1 MMTRKMKNKC
11 ILCGAGLS
19 ESLFHA
25 DNMPAGAQAM
35 PSAADIAAGRDTGIS
50 LELKRCPRC
59 GLTQFDCEPV
69 DYYRKVIRAVGLSAT
84 MQELRRQDYRHLIKT
99 YGMGNKKWIECG
111 CGNGDFLKVLAEFPV
126 DIYGTEASA
135 ENVDAARRSLCGQ
148 PSSESENQVSSV
160 TLSVPEN
167 HIMQFFPDEPDMKI
181 PGAPFDVF
189 LSFNFLEHQPDPV
202 SMLRCMRNN
211 LAEGGIGLIT
221 VPSFEYIIKNGRYY
235 ELIRDHIANYDLPAL
250 LNLCRY
256 CGFEILEQGYIGIGD
271 TLRVVVRKASTIPEA
286 SGAVGRESGNPEVSG
301 NDAGTGQEFRQVLLQ
316 PEEAGNYHTLEENYE
331 KMSQQIAEYMDRL
344 NSEGRSI
351 AMWGAS
357 HQGFTIAATTALKD
371 HVQYIIDSAPFKQ
384 GLFAP
389 ASHLPIVPPSWYEGH
404 PVDVIMIAAPGYI
417 REIEKTIR
425 EKYAGTKAGV
435 PKICDVLSMRE
446 R

>member
-1 MMTRKMKNKC
+1 MMTGKMKNKC

-50 LELKRCPRC
+50 LELKRCPCC

-69 DYYRKVIRAVGLSAT
+69 DYYKKVIRAVGLSAT
-84 MQELRRQDYRHLIKT
+84 MQELRRQDYRHLIET

-111 CGNGDFLKVLAEFPV
+111 CGNGDFLKVLTEFPV

-135 ENVDAARRSLCGQ
+135 ENVDAARRSLCGR
-148 PSSESENQVSSV
+148 PSAESENQVSSV
-160 TLSVPEN
+160 TLPVPEN
-167 HIMQFFPDEPDMKI
+167 HIMQFFPDEADMEI

-202 SMLRCMRNN
+202 SMLRCIHKN
-211 LAEGGIGLIT
+211 LAAGGIGLIT

-235 ELIRDHIANYDLPAL
+235 ELVRDHIANYDLPAL
-250 LNLCRY
+250 LYLCGY
-256 CGFEILEQGYIGIGD
+256 CGFEVLEQGYIGIGD
-271 TLRVVVRKASTIPEA
+271 TLRVVVRKADGKQGISA
-286 SGAVGRESGNPEVSG
+286 SQTDGPA
-301 NDAGTGQEFRQVLLQ
+301 
-316 PEEAGNYHTLEENYE
+316 NYRILEENYE
-331 KMSQQIAEYMDRL
+331 FMSGQIAEYMDRL
-344 NSEGRSI
+344 RAEGRSI

-384 GLFAP
+384 GLYAP
-389 ASHLPIVPPSWYEGH
+389 ASHLPIVPPSWYEDH

-425 EKYAGTKAGV
+425 EKYAGTIAGV